1 MQDPAKRK
9 DYVHPIAIFLPGTQQ
24 DGWGDEGSGVGMR
37 GAFDT
42 QKTYARMPAFLRD
55 W

>member
-1 MQDPAKRK
+1 MHSSESVSNYRAGR
-9 DYVHPIAIFLPGTQQ
+9 GTQQ

>member
-1 MQDPAKRK
+1 MHSFESASENR
-9 DYVHPIAIFLPGTQQ
+9 AGRGTQQ